1 MFNNKGETYEN
12 AYCMCVLLLV
22 SGCTGMEIGGR
33 LGVYRVDE
41 RQESSRTNVENRVP
55 LKCYFVDCYSKPT
68 MDLK

>member
-1 MFNNKGETYEN
+1 MKMLIACG
-12 AYCMCVLLLV
+12 VLLLV
-22 SGCTGMEIGGR
+22 SGCTGIELGGR

-55 LKCYFVDCYSKPT
+55 FKCYFVDCYSNST